1 MVPNAQT
8 EMFAESEESKLRVSR
23 YLFLTKMQRGP
34 SDPDIELV
42 DKNNS
47 MRSYLKT
54 LWIQEK

>member
-1 MVPNAQT
+1 MLKLRCSL
-8 EMFAESEESKLRVSR
+8 SEESKLRVSR

-47 MRSYLKT
+47 MRRYLKT